1 MGARPF
7 SCQSSC
13 LIKKSTLKLI
23 FPKKS
28 VSLQRSKNSII
39 MMTFEDIKHDG
50 RLWAVH
56 YADEKL
62 NELDKVF
69 TQWNDAGWLLDF
81 FRENFSDLVSYF
93 KITRLDEA
101 VYDTMEDSDELACLI
116 MDINPEANLDEL
128 FRPLENTRASEMR
141 LGREKA
147 RLKERPKH
155 ASWLR
160 IYAIKLNPGIY
171 VVTGGAIKL
180 TRTMEEREH
189 TLEELVKLE
198 KVRQYLVAND
208 VIDDDSFTDFIK
220 EKG

>member
-1 MGARPF
+1 
-7 SCQSSC
+7 
-13 LIKKSTLKLI
+13 
-23 FPKKS
+23 
-28 VSLQRSKNSII
+28 
-39 MMTFEDIKHDG
+39 MMTFEDVKHDG

-56 YADEKL
+56 YADEQL

-69 TQWNDAGWLLDF
+69 TQWNDAGWLLNF

-101 VYDTMEDSDELACLI
+101 VYDTMEDSDELECLI

-128 FRPLENTRASEMR
+128 FRPLENTRASEMM

-147 RLKERPKH
+147 RLKDRPKH

-189 TLEELVKLE
+189 TLKELMKLE
-198 KVRQYLVAND
+198 KVRQYLVINN

>member
-1 MGARPF
+1 
-7 SCQSSC
+7 
-13 LIKKSTLKLI
+13 
-23 FPKKS
+23 
-28 VSLQRSKNSII
+28 

-56 YADEKL
+56 YADEQL

-69 TQWNDAGWLLDF
+69 TQLNDAGWLLNF
-81 FRENFSDLVSYF
+81 FRENFNDLVSYF

-101 VYDTMEDSDELACLI
+101 VYDTMEDSDDLECLI
-116 MDINPEANLDEL
+116 MDINPDANLDEL
-128 FRPLENTRASEMR
+128 FRPLENTRTSEMM

-147 RLKERPKH
+147 RLKDRPKH

-180 TRTMEEREH
+180 TRTREEREH
-189 TLEELVKLE
+189 TLKELVKLE
-198 KVRQYLVAND
+198 KARQYLVANN